1 MKDEDPII
9 RYWGAYAVFLVQSKK
24 PPVQETLRKMI
35 EYDEL
40 PANRLMAAQALGLC
54 GDAEGAFNGIMKEV
68 TETKRGYVFLQGI
81 NAFQYCKTD
90 HLLSKEDWEKLKAK
104 EWNIAQGKNDFG
116 VDYAGRIILDAL
128 QLWPERRKVY

>member
-68 TETKRGYVFLQGI
+68 TETKRGYVQNGSSSFKRGLGKVKGQGME
-81 NAFQYCKTD
+81 YCARQK
-90 HLLSKEDWEKLKAK
+90 
-104 EWNIAQGKNDFG
+104 
-116 VDYAGRIILDAL
+116 
-128 QLWPERRKVY
+128 